1 MSPQGKTSLCTE
13 IPCFPESEF
22 WNMPEDELV
31 KNIYSYYIQFGWI
44 QEKDIIDTTVLRL
57 PVAYPVL
64 EKDVDE
70 KIQKIIAFLKNFSN
84 LEISGRN
91 GKFLYAHVHDM
102 MRFGKDIID
111 KYLPS
116 HLLNKK
122 GVA

>member
-1 MSPQGKTSLCTE
+1 MSPQGKTSLCAE
-13 IPCFPESEF
+13 IPCFPESKL
-22 WNMPEDELV
+22 WNMSKDELA
-31 KNIYSYYIQFGWI
+31 KNVHSNFIRFGWI

-70 KIQKIIAFLKNFSN
+70 KIQKIIVFLKNFSN

-111 KYLPS
+111 KYLAS
-116 HLLNKK
+116 RLSNKNSD
-122 GVA
+122 